1 MPPLQEEL
9 PSDNNTVR
17 GRMTSMARNR
27 KNSDQLGP
35 GGGIPS
41 GTPDRSGRPRSR
53 AGGVSQSQPGSRSAS
68 PSSIKSYHT
77 YFDNPPT
84 PYSSST
90 VGRSARKRSG
100 IPRSTGTSREASPSR
115 YGLTPS
121 RGPRGVGVGSSR
133 PPIKPLMTEK

>member
-77 YFDNPPT
+77 YFDNTST
-84 PYSSST
+84 PYSGHTKSP
-90 VGRSARKRSG
+90 RKRSNG
-100 IPRSTGTSREASPSR
+100 GGPS
-115 YGLTPS
+115 YDG
-121 RGPRGVGVGSSR
+121 
-133 PPIKPLMTEK
+133 